1 MSKTLTATRFCVI
14 AAAALGLATSA
25 KGAYGIG
32 FKPWVELGDT
42 LGGTFSQS
50 INLSP
55 YSSSAW
61 ELGLVLS
68 LRGLNTDLP
77 VGVALLNSDLSQ
89 FVSYSAQTEGILG
102 SDAFLP
108 LALVLPNNSFDYSKV
123 GGLQITW
130 DGSGSIDVIFSHL
143 AARAINGSSQVNLA
157 PLWANA
163 FLIDPDATFATYT
176 QTPPPPPPPP
186 GGGSFSASAPG
197 GVLFL
202 VGGATAELASRA
214 TNWTYAQISPG
225 GTSWSATSD
234 SNAKTGI
241 TAVDHREVLRGVA
254 SLPVSAWQYKHD
266 TNSRHIGPMAQD
278 FRQAFGLGF
287 DDKHISTLDADGV
300 ALSALKGLIEELE
313 ERQQRSAA
321 QAQRLTELETQLRDL
336 QDRIGDTLPP
346 RP

>member
-32 FKPWVELGDT
+32 FKPRVELGDT

-55 YSSSAW
+55 YSSFAW

-68 LRGLNTDLP
+68 FGGPNPELP
-77 VGVALLNSDLSQ
+77 VGVALLTSDLSQ
-89 FVSYSAQTEGILG
+89 SVSYSAQTEGILG

-108 LALVLPNNSFDYSKV
+108 LALVSPNNSFDYSKV

-143 AARAINGSSQVNLA
+143 AARAINGNSQVNLA

-163 FLIDPDATFATYT
+163 FLIDPIATAATYT
-176 QTPPPPPPPP
+176 QTPPPPPAPS
-186 GGGSFSASAPG
+186 GGSFSATAPG

-241 TAVDHREVLRGVA
+241 TAVDHRDILRGVA
-254 SLPVSAWQYKHD
+254 SLPVSTWQYSHD
-266 TNSRHIGPMAQD
+266 AGRSHIGPMAQD
-278 FRQAFGLGF
+278 FRQIFGLGF

-300 ALSALKGLIEELE
+300 ALSALKGLIEELK

-321 QAQRLTELETQLRDL
+321 QAKRLSELESQLRDL
-336 QDRIGDTLPP
+336 RGRIADTLPP